1 MEGKKGKEKEREELC
16 MHKTIYAKN
25 PSFLFRLLKQKPPNA
40 STGCYTILN
49 TQNIIQRVL
58 TEYTSGIF
66 LISTLYLMSSIRY
79 LWTLFHVGFYNSK
92 YKADIQDSL
101 PPPAV
106 FLHLSSQPHR
116 CCLCGRSSNSNIP
129 CRRDS
134 RHSARC
140 WWKQA
145 RGFTSWIS
153 AFLWEIT
160 AEEAG
165 EMESPGYEKPRGDPS
180 QSKMSK
186 VKTNQL
192 YSAVKSALRTE
203 NVYFKTKKCHR
214 NP

>member
-58 TEYTSGIF
+58 TEYTSGVF

-129 CRRDS
+129 AAETAGTVLGVGGS
-134 RHSARC
+134 RLGASPAGSVPFSGRLQPR
-140 WWKQA
+140 KQV
-145 RGFTSWIS
+145 RWRVLGMRNQE
-153 AFLWEIT
+153 EIPL
-160 AEEAG
+160 
-165 EMESPGYEKPRGDPS
+165 SLKC
-180 QSKMSK
+180 
-186 VKTNQL
+186 
-192 YSAVKSALRTE
+192 LR
-203 NVYFKTKKCHR
+203 
-214 NP
+214 